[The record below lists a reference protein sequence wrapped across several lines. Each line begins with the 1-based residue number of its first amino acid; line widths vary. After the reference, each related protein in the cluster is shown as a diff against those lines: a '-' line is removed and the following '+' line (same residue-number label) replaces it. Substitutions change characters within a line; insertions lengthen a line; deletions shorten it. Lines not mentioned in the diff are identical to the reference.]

1 MDAAYTHAEP
11 SSLAG
16 EAVFFRS
23 RPLRTLVIA
32 SLIGISAAGF
42 WNASVAD
49 GFGRDVVAGH
59 VIGGAAGK
67 AAQFST
73 LGAGFGFL
81 FAIVAGL
88 AATFTACNCV
98 AFAMIPGLVCAR
110 DAGSVRRQ
118 ALRSLAV
125 MLLFVVIVDAA
136 YGAFVGW
143 LGPVGA
149 AAFNTREIRGAQA
162 SVVFTVLGTLML
174 LWGGIELGLLKA
186 FVKRCTPV
194 TRAFFAQPTTKAGV
208 MGAMVGAFAIG
219 RPFPVFREFLLYT
232 AQSQNPVYGAAVM
245 ALQGVG
251 QVLVMAALFLL
262 IVWLFGGPL
271 ARWLA
276 EPMRA
281 ATVSAFA
288 LIAGGAYFVTYW
300 GVFHAWPMLGRWGF
314 TLGLYHR

>member
-1 MDAAYTHAEP
+1 MATGYVHADP
-11 SSLAG
+11 SSLAADAG
-16 EAVFFRS
+16 SFRV
-23 RPLRTLVIA
+23 RQLRVLGIA
-32 SLIGISAAGF
+32 LLLGVCAAGF

-49 GFGRDVVAGH
+49 GFGQDVVAGH
-59 VIGGAAGK
+59 AIGGAAGK

-98 AFAMIPGLVCAR
+98 AFAMIPGLVCASET
-110 DAGSVRRQ
+110 GSVRRE
-118 ALRSLAV
+118 ALRSLAT
-125 MLLFVVIVDAA
+125 MLLFVVLVDAA
-136 YGAFVGW
+136 YGAFGGW

-162 SVVFTVLGTLML
+162 SAVFSVLGTVML
-174 LWGGIELGLLKA
+174 LWGGIELGLLDA
-186 FVKRCTPV
+186 LVKRCTPV
-194 TRAFFAQPTTKAGV
+194 TRAFFAQPTTKTAI
-208 MGAMVGAFAIG
+208 MGAMVGAFAVG
-219 RPFPVFREFLLYT
+219 RPFPVFREFLLFT
-232 AQSQNPVYGAAVM
+232 AQSQNPAYGAAVM

-251 QVLVMAALFLL
+251 QVLVMVTFFLL
-262 IVWLFGGPL
+262 IVWLWGGPL

-276 EPMRA
+276 DPLRS

-300 GVFHAWPMLGRWGF
+300 GVFHAWPAIGRWGF